1 MKALIVDGYVDEPA
15 HFGVPPYIS
24 AYPRYVAGLLKIAG
38 YDFFYDTIEGV
49 RQHGLKEADMLIT
62 VGGVTVPGNYV
73 GGMPM
78 TVEEAKKISK
88 KFVGL
93 KSIIIGSMGQYEVD
107 RSGGVVANLKKF
119 EEYDFSLW
127 YDYERKLYEILT
139 GKVWNENR
147 YSLVKIASVAGAAVI
162 KKHPNFPDLMC
173 EIELGM
179 GCEKEIKCSFCTEPL
194 WGKSISRPVDDVI
207 EEISSLYKSGCRHF
221 RLGRISNIFAYMGEK
236 HPDPKAI
243 ESLYTGIRS
252 IAPDLITLHTD
263 NANPGY
269 IYSHMKESE
278 SIAGTISMYNTRGDV
293 LSMGIESFDPKV
305 ISMNNLKIGKDQ
317 VFDVIKMINDVGGS
331 RVEGIPKLLPGINL
345 LYGLMGETKET
356 YKINFETLMKILH
369 TNLMVRRVN
378 IRKVM
383 VFPQT
388 PLFEKLNG
396 MEPKT
401 DERMYAHHKFIVR
414 KEFDHE
420 MLKRVFPSGSI
431 FRDVIIEYHE
441 GKLSYGR
448 QIGTYAMLAGIPKI
462 LSLRS
467 HVDCVVVAHGQ
478 RSLTALPIPLKI
490 NKEGYDMLK
499 WIPGVGDSSSI
510 VILKRPFNS
519 MQEFVQKTNLKLPD
533 WMSEMVS
540 FER

>member
-15 HFGVPPYIS
+15 HFGVPPYIA
-24 AYPRYVAGLLKIAG
+24 AYPRYIAGLLKIAG
-38 YDFFYDTIEGV
+38 YDIFYDTIEGV
-49 RQHGLKEADMLIT
+49 RQHGLKEADMLIV

-73 GGMPM
+73 GGIPM
-78 TVEEAKKISK
+78 TVEEAKEISK
-88 KFVGL
+88 KFVGS

-107 RSGGVVANLKKF
+107 RSGGMVANLKKF

-139 GKVWNENR
+139 GKAWNENR
-147 YSLVKIASVAGAAVI
+147 YSLVKIASAIGADVI

-194 WGKSISRPVDDVI
+194 WGRSISRPVDDVI

-243 ESLYTGIRS
+243 EALYTGIRS
-252 IAPDLITLHTD
+252 AAPDLMTLHTD

-278 SIAGTISMYNTRGDV
+278 SIAGTISMYNTAGDV

-317 VFDVIKMINDVGGS
+317 AFDVIKMINNVGGS

-369 TNLMVRRVN
+369 ANLMIRRVN

-396 MEPKT
+396 KDPKI

-431 FRDVIIEYHE
+431 FRDVIIEYHD
-441 GKLSYGR
+441 GKMSYGR
-448 QIGTYAMLAGIPKI
+448 KIGTYAMLTGIPKI

-467 HVDCVVVAHGQ
+467 HIDCVVVDHGQ
-478 RSLTALPIPLKI
+478 RSLTVLPIPFKI

-519 MQEFVQKTNLKLPD
+519 MQEFVQKTNLKFPD
-533 WMSEMVS
+533 WMSEMVD